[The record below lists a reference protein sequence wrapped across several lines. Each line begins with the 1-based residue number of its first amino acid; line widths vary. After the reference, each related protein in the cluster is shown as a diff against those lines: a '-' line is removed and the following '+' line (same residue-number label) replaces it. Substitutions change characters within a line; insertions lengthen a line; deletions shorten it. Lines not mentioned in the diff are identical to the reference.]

1 MLGQHKSKF
10 FPSPWFQNQD
20 FKFVLLQLR
29 CYGVDQVNTTTKA
42 FSKKMFSEEI
52 KSRVE
57 LEPAPEF
64 NMQPSSHMFLLLD
77 KYLCVAPGKHSA
89 LLTLGKKLNCGE
101 KVNYICMGDIQLAPQ
116 KYTQPKKFHS
126 NSTLVVLLPHHTC
139 PMCVF
144 I

>member
-10 FPSPWFQNQD
+10 FPSPPWFQNQD

-29 CYGVDQVNTTTKA
+29 CYGVDQANTTTKA

-77 KYLCVAPGKHSA
+77 KYLCVAPGKLMENVS
-89 LLTLGKKLNCGE
+89 
-101 KVNYICMGDIQLAPQ
+101 
-116 KYTQPKKFHS
+116 
-126 NSTLVVLLPHHTC
+126 
-139 PMCVF
+139 
-144 I
+144 